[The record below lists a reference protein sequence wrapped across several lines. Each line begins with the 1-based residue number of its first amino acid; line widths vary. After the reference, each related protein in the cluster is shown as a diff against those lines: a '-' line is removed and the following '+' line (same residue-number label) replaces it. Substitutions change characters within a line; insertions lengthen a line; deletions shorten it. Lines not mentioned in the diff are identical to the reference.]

1 MTLDLSTKYL
11 TTASWLKEIIIFK
24 SYCATYYLLS
34 DTKTTRLP
42 KYIQHYLKIFWLIYV
57 HVISCMRKP
66 LCVHIACTLVTVR
79 AICRALSKA
88 PKIYLR
94 WSSLLLTANY
104 CPKQLH
110 YHRCLWQSWIAH
122 WKLYRKIETFLTV
135 LNEDNTDALTHY
147 LQTLNLDITEHIR
160 ILKSYDYFLLLT
172 WYKHSVTGIL

>member
-1 MTLDLSTKYL
+1 MIDLRACNFMHAETSLRPHSMY
-11 TTASWLKEIIIFK
+11 ARH
-24 SYCATYYLLS
+24 CARNLS
-34 DTKTTRLP
+34 SP
-42 KYIQHYLKIFWLIYV
+42 VQG
-57 HVISCMRKP
+57 S
-66 LCVHIACTLVTVR
+66 
-79 AICRALSKA
+79 
-88 PKIYLR
+88 KIYLR

-110 YHRCLWQSWIAH
+110 YHRCLWQSWIGH